1 MRKIWLIART
11 TFWRQVQSGTF
22 LMLTFG
28 LPAIMVVAG
37 AIPILRET
45 RSTLPALGIV
55 DQSGQFS
62 VPEAFVYEGQSIS
75 MHAFTTIE
83 EAEGASRSDTIQA
96 YLVIPEGYRQGE
108 RPRFYSHDTPSE
120 TIQDAIADY
129 LRHAS
134 NPDQPAWV
142 LERFDDPAEL
152 TYTSLQ
158 SGASVSEGPGL
169 IIRIVTPV
177 ALGILFAL
185 SVFTGANQLGTVIVR
200 EKDQRAM
207 EMIITSLKSSEL
219 VAGKVLGM
227 TMVSIAQLGIWT
239 LGVTLAFGLAFSG
252 PLTFSLSMIHTRAIL
267 WALILGV
274 PGYFLYATI
283 AAGLGI
289 IAGDHQHARQ
299 LAGMLGFLGMTPL
312 YLAGVIAA
320 APDSTLAIALTL
332 FPLTAPTFGLMRMT
346 LTSVPTWQLAAA
358 TGLILLGLLTG
369 IWVVAR
375 IFRAA
380 MLMYG
385 QQLKPAE
392 ILKAVRSS
400 R

>member
-11 TFWRQVQSGTF
+11 TFWRQVRSGTF
-22 LMLTFG
+22 LLLTFG

-45 RSTLPALGIV
+45 RATLPAVGVV
-55 DQSGQFS
+55 DLSGEITSLETF
-62 VPEAFVYEGQSIS
+62 AYEGQSIAI
-75 MHAFTTIE
+75 HAYSTIE
-83 EAEGASRSDTIQA
+83 EAERA
-96 YLVIPEGYRQGE
+96 YGSEVIEAFLVIPDGYLQGE
-108 RPRFYSHDTPSE
+108 RPQLYAADAPSE
-120 TIQDAIADY
+120 TLQSALENY
-129 LRHAS
+129 LRHTI
-134 NPDQPAWV
+134 NPDQPEWV
-142 LERFDDPAEL
+142 LARFDDPADF
-152 TYTSLQ
+152 TYTSLE
-158 SGASVSEGPGL
+158 SGVSVSEGPGL

-185 SVFTGANQLGTVIVR
+185 SVFTGANQLGTIIVR

-207 EMIITSLKSSEL
+207 EMIITSIRASEL

-227 TMVSIAQLGIWT
+227 TLVSLAQLGIWT
-239 LGVTLAFGLAFSG
+239 LGVALAFGLAFSG
-252 PLTFSLSMIHTRAIL
+252 PLTFSPGMIHLRAIV
-267 WALILGV
+267 WALILGI

-299 LAGMLGFLGMTPL
+299 LAGMLGFVGMTPL
-312 YLAGVIAA
+312 YLAGVVAS
-320 APDSTLAIALTL
+320 APNSTLAIALTL

-346 LTSVPTWQLAAA
+346 LTGVPTWQLGAGA
-358 TGLILLGLLTG
+358 GIILLSLLAA

-385 QQLKPAE
+385 QRLSFSKV
-392 ILKAVRSS
+392 LKAVRSS
-400 R
+400 S

>member
-11 TFWRQVQSGTF
+11 TFWRQVRSGTF
-22 LMLTFG
+22 LLLTFG

-45 RSTLPALGIV
+45 RATLPAVGVV
-55 DQSGQFS
+55 DLSGETAS
-62 VPEAFVYEGQSIS
+62 LETFVYEGQSIS
-75 MHAFTTIE
+75 IEAFKTIE
-83 EAEGASRSDTIQA
+83 QAERAYRAETIQA
-96 YLVIPEGYRQGE
+96 FLVIPEGYFQGE
-108 RPRFYSHDTPSE
+108 RPQFYAADAPSE
-120 TIQDAIADY
+120 TLQRALESY
-129 LRHAS
+129 LRQTIYS
-134 NPDQPAWV
+134 DQPDWV
-142 LERFDDPAEL
+142 LARSDDPADF
-152 TYTSLQ
+152 TYTSLE
-158 SGASVSEGPGL
+158 SGVSVSEGPGL

-207 EMIITSLKSSEL
+207 EMIITSIRASEL

-227 TMVSIAQLGIWT
+227 TLVSLAQLGIWT
-239 LGVTLAFGLAFSG
+239 LGVALAFGLAFSG
-252 PLTFSLSMIHTRAIL
+252 PLTFSPGMIHFRAIV

-299 LAGMLGFLGMTPL
+299 LAGILGFVGMTPL
-312 YLAGVIAA
+312 YFAGVVAS
-320 APDSTLAIALTL
+320 APNSTLAIALTL

-346 LTSVPTWQLAAA
+346 LTGVPTWQLGAAA
-358 TGLILLGLLTG
+358 GIILLCLLAG
-369 IWVVAR
+369 VWVVAR

-385 QQLKPAE
+385 QRLNLAE
-392 ILKAVRSS
+392 VLKAVRSAS
-400 R
+400 